1 MKPEFQ
7 KLLNLFEELEVAGE
21 TVSLTI
27 QSREGKSTI
36 KLQLESQSPPSH
48 SSTATPTIPAAS
60 APVPGR
66 RRRHRGAAARARRR
80 QRAADHQGTTL
91 AAPASAPAPHQQY
104 HPPLRHPPHLL
115 PSPSPSSG
123 RRRVMS
129 LGRLPLPS
137 FGSLNLDG
145 HCTWQSREP
154 EVVKP
159 QVLKLCAPPPL
170 PPLPP
175 PPPPPPPPSLRVR
188 LRNGWSD
195 VHAEVIK
202 NLSEDMKASIWDAH
216 YNGEDGR
223 LSLSRSFTCSS
234 SSASSSLSSISNHSQ
249 GSSPYCSDEDLFED
263 LGRDVDSDRC

>member
-104 HPPLRHPPHLL
+104 HPPCDILPTSSPPLRPLQGVAKSCLWGLPTGEAASTILWMPQPGCTLTLFSHRHP
-115 PSPSPSSG
+115 SC
-123 RRRVMS
+123 RA
-129 LGRLPLPS
+129 
-137 FGSLNLDG
+137 
-145 HCTWQSREP
+145 RERSI
-154 EVVKP
+154 
-159 QVLKLCAPPPL
+159 VLQLMP
-170 PPLPP
+170 
-175 PPPPPPPPSLRVR
+175 
-188 LRNGWSD
+188 
-195 VHAEVIK
+195 
-202 NLSEDMKASIWDAH
+202 
-216 YNGEDGR
+216 
-223 LSLSRSFTCSS
+223 
-234 SSASSSLSSISNHSQ
+234 
-249 GSSPYCSDEDLFED
+249 
-263 LGRDVDSDRC
+263 